1 MLVAELLDFLLF
13 RSPSPPPSLHLW
25 AQSAASSPSESSSAF
40 PSSLLY
46 SPSSSASSRKT
57 FAQTTCVRKSGE
69 TVVDGRGGSVG
80 RGCGANR
87 GQHPPMAMV
96 GVCDVCRGCGVGCG
110 SLAEIMSTAMVL
122 VLALVLVLVVCVALI
137 CDGRS
142 HSMRRPS
149 ETPDAR
155 INRTSPPDPSPS
167 SRPESS
173 PSPGRRGGDG
183 RHRDDIHRRRARAHN
198 QSAARPRAKASPSGV
213 VPHFR
218 PRRSAASSSSTISL
232 LDPLLPPRLRCAV

>member
-46 SPSSSASSRKT
+46 SSSSESVIMT
-57 FAQTTCVRKSGE
+57 FAQALLTPWLIVVE
-69 TVVDGRGGSVG
+69 TVVDGRGGGVG

-110 SLAEIMSTAMVL
+110 SLAEIMSAAMVL
-122 VLALVLVLVVCVALI
+122 VLALVLVLLLVLLVCVALI
-137 CDGRS
+137 
-142 HSMRRPS
+142 
-149 ETPDAR
+149 
-155 INRTSPPDPSPS
+155 
-167 SRPESS
+167 
-173 PSPGRRGGDG
+173 
-183 RHRDDIHRRRARAHN
+183 
-198 QSAARPRAKASPSGV
+198 
-213 VPHFR
+213 
-218 PRRSAASSSSTISL
+218 
-232 LDPLLPPRLRCAV
+232 